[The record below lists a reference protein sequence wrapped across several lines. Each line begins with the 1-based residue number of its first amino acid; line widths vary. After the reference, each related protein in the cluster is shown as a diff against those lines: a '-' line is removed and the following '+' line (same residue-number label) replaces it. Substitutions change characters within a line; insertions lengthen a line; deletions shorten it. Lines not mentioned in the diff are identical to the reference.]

1 MVTLG
6 EVGKDEAAGGGLLFL
21 GLAMLF
27 VVWAPRSGGDVFLY
41 TAFLL
46 SIFIVKNSHDHL
58 F

>member
-1 MVTLG
+1 MLAG
-6 EVGKDEAAGGGLLFL
+6 EISKDEAVWGGLLFFL

-46 SIFIVKNSHDHL
+46 SIFILKHT
-58 F
+58 